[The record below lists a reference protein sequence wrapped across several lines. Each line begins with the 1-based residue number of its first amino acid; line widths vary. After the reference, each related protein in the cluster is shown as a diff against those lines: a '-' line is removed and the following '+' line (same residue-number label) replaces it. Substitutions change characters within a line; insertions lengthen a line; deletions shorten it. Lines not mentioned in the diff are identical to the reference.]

1 MDERASATG
10 VMAFLTRRRGRARLD
25 WTDWLSYAY
34 LALGVILMLGPV
46 LWVGLSSL
54 KTAAAIT
61 EFPPTLLPY
70 GQLQVRVPGYAE
82 PLPLYEVRGR
92 DGSTRRLAQ
101 VRRIGLEAHMV
112 DPTQPAGAVVRVPLR
127 QRTPVRGFDVATE
140 NYSDLWSRRAG
151 NFRFARYLGNSVFVT
166 VAATLLTLL
175 INAMAAFALSKYR
188 FRGRSAMLVLVLST
202 IMLPSTVLLVP
213 IFLIVAE
220 LGLVG
225 SLWGVIFP
233 TIATPTGVFML
244 RQYMLSIPDELLD
257 AARLDH
263 ASEWR
268 IFWRIV
274 VPLAAP
280 ALAVLAVFST
290 VWRWNDFL
298 LPLVILDREEVFTLQ
313 LALNA
318 FQGENVV
325 QWNYLLAMTVIAIVP
340 VALVFTFLQR
350 FITAGIATTGIK

>member
-1 MDERASATG
+1 MDEPPAARG
-10 VMAFLTRRRGRARLD
+10 VLAFLTRTRGRHRLD
-25 WTDWLSYAY
+25 WTDWISYAY
-34 LALGVILMLGPV
+34 LALGVLVMLGPV
-46 LWVGLSSL
+46 AWVGLSSL
-54 KTAAAIT
+54 KTAAALT
-61 EFPPTLLPY
+61 EFPPTVLPH
-70 GQLQVRVPGYAE
+70 GQLQVRVAGHAE
-82 PLPLYEVRGR
+82 PLPLYEVRDE
-92 DGSTRRLAQ
+92 DGTARRMAQ

-112 DPTQPAGAVVRVPLR
+112 DPAVPRSPVVRVPLDR
-127 QRTPVRGFDVATE
+127 RTPVRGFDVATE
-140 NYSDLWSRRAG
+140 NYSDLWSARAG
-151 NFRFARYLGNSVFVT
+151 DFRFATYLGNSVFVT
-166 VAATLLTLL
+166 AVATLLTVL

-188 FRGRSAMLVLVLST
+188 FRGRTAMLVLVLST
-202 IMLPSTVLLVP
+202 IMVPSTVLLVP
-213 IFLIVAE
+213 LFLIVAE

-225 SLWGVIFP
+225 SLWGVILP

-244 RQYMLSIPDELLD
+244 RQYMLTIPDELLD

-280 ALAVLAVFST
+280 AIAVLAVFST

-298 LPLVILDREEVFTLQ
+298 LPLVILDREDVFTLQ

-325 QWNYLLAMTVIAIVP
+325 QWNYLLAMTVITIVP